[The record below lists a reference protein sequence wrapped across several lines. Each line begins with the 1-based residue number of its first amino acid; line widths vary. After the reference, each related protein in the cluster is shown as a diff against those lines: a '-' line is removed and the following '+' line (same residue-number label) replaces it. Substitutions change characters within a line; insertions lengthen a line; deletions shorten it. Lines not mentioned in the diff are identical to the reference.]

1 MTSDLTAL
9 LMAHPFGAALSIVIL
24 IFVHLV
30 WFLVLAVV
38 FALTAKLIFAWIKY
52 TGLLLS
58 ASWHFVRWFHFYLQA
73 RRGGVRMCNLAWGLA
88 QPNASPLV
96 FDLAEKY
103 YHLGVLVLSVA
114 DHRLAVALGKMTPQ
128 QYANKICGIERL
140 QADAIKATPA

>member
-1 MTSDLTAL
+1 MNSDLTNL
-9 LMAHPFGAALSIVIL
+9 LAAHPFGGALSIVIL
-24 IFVHLV
+24 IFVHLI

-38 FALTAKLIFAWIKY
+38 FALTAKLIFARIKY

-96 FDLAEKY
+96 FDLAEKC
-103 YHLGVLVLSVA
+103 YHLGVLVLGVA
-114 DHRLAVALGKMTPQ
+114 DRRLAVALGKMTSQ
-128 QYANKICGIERL
+128 QYADEIGVISRI
-140 QADAIKATPA
+140 QTDAIRVTPA